1 MTPGNPS
8 PSHGLMAAGY
18 CFPRPLAGEGRG
30 PSRSDGKGEGLPG
43 RRRLRAALALLAI
56 GVALLATAA
65 HAADPW
71 KEVRSKEGAFT
82 ARFPADPKINIEPP
96 DPSGGVTNV
105 FLAAL
110 GQMAFEVSYTDYG
123 ARAFAG
129 RSLDA
134 IYNLARDDLVKGQ
147 PVKLLVDRKIML
159 DGLPGREVIFAA
171 EDGYTQDYRFFVM
184 QARIYAV
191 IAGGPAGM
199 EKSPEAKRF
208 LDSFKLILKK

>member
-8 PSHGLMAAGY
+8 P
-18 CFPRPLAGEGRG
+18 FPSLRDGPLPSPASGRG
-30 PSRSDGKGEGLPG
+30 NKA
-43 RRRLRAALALLAI
+43 LRAALALLL
-56 GVALLATAA
+56 VAMTFAA

-105 FLAAL
+105 FLASL
-110 GQMAFEVSYTDYG
+110 GKMAFEVSYTDYG

-147 PVKLLVDRKIML
+147 PVKLLADRKIML

-184 QARIYAV
+184 QARIYTV

-208 LDSFKLILKK
+208 LDSFKLIVNKK